1 MAQTTPHDQ
10 TGVAAMPAQHRES
23 IQKAAEVLSIFT
35 GQDSYSNLRHK
46 YGNDWWEPV
55 NKIEADLRAI
65 LTGSR
70 VAPQV
75 TEVADGGA
83 AIARAREAAFMEA
96 ASVDAKVLA
105 LLMSSGKVSRQ
116 DVNQALAAVAAIH
129 NDEASTPA
137 HVPAVANAMTRIHQ
151 VWVEATTSW
160 RDVDPTY
167 YTERLPSNRRIV
179 YAFPGKTRAPEAVIW
194 KTTHRAVCVP
204 ITEDREIARQWRAAG
219 YSVIKYTAQS
229 TLEALALPATTKA
242 QSATSNVSAHCRR
255 TFVAMN
261 ARASWCPLQRIGGH
275 HARGQQTEGAPGSR
289 V

>member
-242 QSATSNVSAHCRR
+242 QSATSNG
-255 TFVAMN
+255 
-261 ARASWCPLQRIGGH
+261 IGGSGDNSH
-275 HARGQQTEGAPGSR
+275 
-289 V
+289 